1 MREITKIIVH
11 CTATPEGREVDVE
24 EIRKWHTEAP
34 RNWSDVGYHF
44 HIKLDGTLQEG
55 RPIERTGAHCA
66 GQNFCSIGISYS
78 GGMTKD
84 MKQAKDTRTPE
95 QTETLH
101 NLLID
106 LKQAHPSAIVY
117 GHKDFTDK
125 KECPSYD
132 AKDEYKLISNE

>member
-34 RNWSDVGYHF
+34 RSWSDIGYHF

-66 GQNFCSIGISYS
+66 GQNFCSIGISYA

-84 MKQAKDTRTPE
+84 MKEAKDTRTQAQKDALLDILYELKE
-95 QTETLH
+95 QYPKAK
-101 NLLID
+101 I
-106 LKQAHPSAIVY
+106 Y
-117 GHKDFTDK
+117 GHRDFSVK
-125 KECPSYD
+125 ACPSFD
-132 AKDEYKLISNE
+132 ATEEYKHL

>member
-66 GQNFCSIGISYS
+66 GQNFCSIGISYA

-84 MKQAKDTRTPE
+84 MKEAKDTRTPE
-95 QTETLH
+95 QTDALTDILH
-101 NLLID
+101 E
-106 LKQAHPSAIVY
+106 LKEQYPKAKIY
-117 GHKDFTDK
+117 GHRDFSVK
-125 KECPSYD
+125 ACPSFD
-132 AKDEYKLISNE
+132 ARSEYEYISNC

>member
-11 CTATPEGREVDVE
+11 CTATPEGREVNIE

-66 GQNFCSIGISYS
+66 GQNFCSIGISYA

-84 MKQAKDTRTPE
+84 MKEAKDTRTAE
-95 QTETLH
+95 QKDA
-101 NLLID
+101 LID
-106 LKQAHPSAIVY
+106 FLHELKEQYPKAKIY
-117 GHKDFTDK
+117 GHRDFSAK
-125 KECPSYD
+125 ACPSFD
-132 AKDEYKLISNE
+132 ARSEYEYISNC

>member
-55 RPIERTGAHCA
+55 RPIERTGEHCA
-66 GQNFCSIGISYS
+66 RQNFCSIGISYA

-84 MKQAKDTRTPE
+84 MKEAKDTRTPE
-95 QTETLH
+95 QKDVLTDFLH
-101 NLLID
+101 E
-106 LKQAHPSAIVY
+106 LKEQYPKAKIY
-117 GHKDFTDK
+117 GHRDFSPK
-125 KECPSYD
+125 ACPSFD
-132 AKDEYKLISNE
+132 ARSEYEYISNC